1 MYSYEYPH
9 PAVTVDVTVFTVRGG
24 EVQVLLIKRAEWP
37 HTGKWAIPGGF
48 VEIDESL
55 KRAALRELREETGVK
70 AGVLEQLGAFG
81 HPDRDP
87 RERVITVV
95 YISLLPFDRL
105 HIEAGSDAADA
116 QLFGVDALPELAFD
130 HDRILRRARERL
142 RDKLDID
149 DVAKL
154 PRDAGAD
161 GGRQAGWSAPTGE
174 TLSRQGVVLAGDC
187 QEYLALQEPR
197 VDRVDL
203 FLAPFAGLVDL
214 FFAECLE
221 QLGVVL
227 QRIDQRDER
236 LPVVGRDVGAF
247 N

>member
-105 HIEAGSDAADA
+105 HSEAGSDAADA

-154 PRDAGAD
+154 LMPA
-161 GGRQAGWSAPTGE
+161 E
-174 TLSRQGVVLAGDC
+174 FTLS
-187 QEYLALQEPR
+187 E
-197 VDRVDL
+197 
-203 FLAPFAGLVDL
+203 
-214 FFAECLE
+214 
-221 QLGVVL
+221 L
-227 QRIDQRDER
+227 QRAFETISGASVDKRNFRKKVQALEMLELTGGDKRDGPHR
-236 LPVVGRDVGAF
+236 PAKLYRVKALS
-247 N
+247 